1 MADSINSGSR
11 ASTGGARIVQLVLIV
26 LGLVGL
32 YYLYRYL
39 FAPSQS
45 SAVLI
50 SGIQDA
56 TKLAAITATNSQLP
70 PIYLGG
76 EFGVSTWI
84 NVNNWG
90 FRPGMNKSIIRIGG
104 STFDSIRIYLSA
116 ATAQL
121 MIKFDTQQAVGSG
134 TGGSRLANPATAIL
148 GTATNM
154 SPETYSTLTGTSS
167 NNVYTTGPADNS
179 CDILKIDMQRWI
191 HLAVSV
197 NGMTCDV
204 YMDGKLVRSCV
215 LDNYV
220 NVDRDYKAVLLDD
233 GSSTGTGGFGGAI
246 STTQVYGRALTPDL
260 VYQTYMAGPAPVTNW
275 WDYVASFFN
284 PSTLAK

>member
-11 ASTGGARIVQLVLIV
+11 ASNGGAQIVQLILII

-32 YYLYRYL
+32 YYLYLYL
-39 FAPSQS
+39 FSPSQS

-50 SGIQDA
+50 SGIQNA
-56 TKLAAITATNSQLP
+56 TTIGPITASNAALP

-76 EFGVSTWI
+76 EFAVSTWI

-104 STFDSIRIYLSA
+104 NTFDSLRIYLSA

-121 MIKFDTQQAVGSG
+121 MIKFDTQQAPSAGK
-134 TGGSRLANPATAIL
+134 GGERLANPATDIL

-167 NNVYTTGPADNS
+167 NNVYTTGPASNS
-179 CDILKIDMQRWI
+179 CDILQIDMQRWI

-204 YMDGKLVRSCV
+204 YMDGKLVRSCL

-220 NVDRDYKAVLLDD
+220 NVDTAYQAVLLDD
-233 GSSTGTGGFGGAI
+233 GSITGAGGFGGSI
-246 STTQVYGRALTPDL
+246 STTQVYGSALTPDL
-260 VYQTYMAGPAPVTNW
+260 VYQTYMAGPVPVNSW
-275 WDYVASFFN
+275 WSYVTSFFA
-284 PSTLAK
+284 PSTLNK